1 MVANKSECE
10 ETKLSRGSTYRVTS
24 KGSGPEPIV
33 TIGIFKGYTSFG
45 HDTALSILVDP
56 EKEGEPGKMRFV
68 PCTTVLAVDVITF
81 KQEEKEKEKE
91 EAKVYFG

>member
-1 MVANKSECE
+1 MVNNKQECE

-33 TIGIFKGYTSFG
+33 TTGIFKGYTSFG
-45 HDTALSILVDP
+45 HDTALSILMDP

-68 PCTTVLAVDVITF
+68 PCTTVLAVDVLAF